1 VWFLMSTCVNYR
13 PMKTQLLV
21 VLRILAPV
29 LVVLA
34 SACTLVLVRGDG
46 NSFAD
51 TRGDT
56 KGQLTVNRRATK
68 GPTSETEP
76 PIIIRHKH

>member
-1 VWFLMSTCVNYR
+1 
-13 PMKTQLLV
+13 MKTRLLV
-21 VLRILAPV
+21 VLCILA
-29 LVVLA
+29 LMG
-34 SACTLVLVRGDG
+34 CTLVLVRGDG

-68 GPTSETEP
+68 GPASDAGP
-76 PIIIRHKH
+76 PIIIQHRSR

>member
-1 VWFLMSTCVNYR
+1 
-13 PMKTQLLV
+13 MKTQLLIA
-21 VLRILAPV
+21 LRILAPV

-34 SACTLVLVRGDG
+34 SACTLVFVRGDG

-56 KGQLTVNRRATK
+56 KGQLTVNRRAAK
-68 GPTSETEP
+68 GPASETEP
-76 PIIIRHKH
+76 PIVIPHKSR